1 MTRLR
6 SLPLTSL
13 LLGALLLLAPLRGD
27 ALTLHHPLGPS
38 LLGASGILDKST
50 LGSASLDLRPWRGLE
65 EAGAVL
71 AREPGGLAVL
81 PTTTA
86 AFLAA
91 RGIPLKLLGVHLWR
105 AFFLLSPPEAPLK
118 DLKHL
123 GGLRIL
129 VPFGRGDAADGVLRT
144 LLRAEKVPRVTI
156 LYAPPQEG
164 VALLAAGKIDGAV
177 LPEPFATLA
186 RRRGAHALDLQDA
199 WARRFGG
206 RPRLPVTGLFRVG
219 TLDPAAEQDGVGAFQ
234 RSLARALRDPEGAAA
249 SAAKLLHMEPD
260 LVREAGRRLTLEY
273 VPLRA
278 ASPELRRFFALLS
291 RHAPESLPPGA
302 PDLLGLP

>member
-1 MTRLR
+1 MRGDPNFR
-6 SLPLTSL
+6 DN
-13 LLGALLLLAPLRGD
+13 LLGELRNSRQWLD
-27 ALTLHHPLGPS
+27 RLVVASFALT
-38 LLGASGILDKST
+38 A
-50 LGSASLDLRPWRGLE
+50 GLVI
-65 EAGAVL
+65 VL
-71 AREPGGLAVL
+71 F
-81 PTTTA
+81 T
-86 AFLAA
+86 FLADIA
-91 RGIPLKLLGVHLWR
+91 SEL
-105 AFFLLSPPEAPLK
+105 F
-118 DLKHL
+118 
-123 GGLRIL
+123 
-129 VPFGRGDAADGVLRT
+129 
-144 LLRAEKVPRVTI
+144 
-156 LYAPPQEG
+156 
-164 VALLAAGKIDGAV
+164 
-177 LPEPFATLA
+177 
-186 RRRGAHALDLQDA
+186 LDLQDA